1 MKMPNSI
8 CALCQENPADKTNTH
23 YLTDGIIR
31 SCLNQDGSGERE
43 KGFYFDVSN
52 NSAFVEFNFQRG
64 TSIDKL
70 EESLGRE
77 ATNEEIDKAKQIPF
91 SVDSVFCSQCEQKFT
106 EIETAFIGKIL
117 PRFREENLNNTATIE
132 IEDNKLFRIFIYL
145 QIWRTHICEESLNL
159 SEAVAEVL
167 RLFTLNPDN
176 YEIPAISIYPLSVTY
191 LETTGGQAEYTSN
204 FVGFTNDKNPFL
216 IFFNDFIIQF
226 YESQESI
233 QFKAIH
239 GLNSQELYQ
248 EFININEESF
258 VVPIRHN
265 DGRKELLNAFIT
277 AEKVKQTVDFYA
289 NGFKRFWF
297 SLFGLFPTNI
307 IVQEYIATLTNGDF
321 DILKY
326 SKENIVELTTK
337 FIERKIK

>member
-1 MKMPNSI
+1 MSKNT
-8 CALCQENPADKTNTH
+8 CALCKENPADKANTH

-70 EESLGRE
+70 EESLGRQASE
-77 ATNEEIDKAKQIPF
+77 EEIDKAKQIPF
-91 SVDSVFCSQCEQKFT
+91 SVDHVFCTQCEAKFT
-106 EIETAFIGKIL
+106 EIETAFIDNLL
-117 PRFREENLNNTATIE
+117 PQFRNENLNERATIE
-132 IEDNKLFRIFIYL
+132 IDDNKLFRLFFYL
-145 QIWRTHICEESLNL
+145 QIWRTHICEESIDLPQ
-159 SEAVAEVL
+159 EVAENL
-167 RLFTLNPDN
+167 RLFILNSDN
-176 YEIPAISIYPLSVTY
+176 YDVQDISIYPLSVTY

-226 YESQESI
+226 YESQESV
-233 QFKAIH
+233 QFIAIH
-239 GLNSQELYQ
+239 GLNSEEAYQ
-248 EFININEESF
+248 DSINCNEQSF

-265 DGRKELLNAFIT
+265 AARKELLNAFIT

-289 NGFKRFWF
+289 NGFRRLWF
-297 SLFGLFPTNI
+297 SLFGLFPPNM
-307 IVQEYIATLTNGDF
+307 IVQEYINTLTNGDF

-326 SKENIVELTTK
+326 SKENIVELTTR
-337 FIERKIK
+337 FIERKLK